1 MMKYLLTLL
10 LLLTTNIL
18 TAQLT
23 IQGKVVDEFDS
34 PIPFV
39 NVILKNTT
47 HGTTTDDNG
56 KFYLKTNKYRGI
68 LEISFV
74 GFQTQT
80 IKVSQKTKFL
90 SVVLKEESNE
100 LEEVVIVTKP
110 KKRLKK
116 KENPAYRIL
125 KEIWKR
131 KRKNGL
137 DLVDHYQYKKNTSIE
152 IGLNNLDTLFLKK
165 IFKKEYQQALQE
177 IKYDS
182 DGINYYIPIYLN
194 EKVANVYGDN
204 KNNNIREDIEAEKS
218 EGLSAQ
224 GFIFDRMAN
233 TFQNVDVFKNNINL
247 LQKPF
252 ISPLSTDGFSTYDYV
267 LYDSIVNNNKKLY
280 NIYFFPRRDGDLAFQ
295 GNFWVA
301 DKNFSIKKLKMKVHK
316 SINLNFVRGLAFE
329 KEFEVRNDS
338 IYIPTKNAYEGDFT
352 FIDKNESNKGLTIKK
367 NITFKN
373 YVLNKAFPKN
383 FYEQTIEKIRPDQYE
398 KEESYWETVQTNES
412 KNTYKL
418 IESVKEKKQIK
429 NLTGLINTVASGYIN
444 TNIGVQIGPLWTAF
458 ANNQVEGFRTKMGF
472 RTFVTKDDRFRLG
485 GHVAYGFKDKKAKY
499 GAEARYLLS
508 YKPRIAVGVA
518 YQKDIE
524 QLGSTLLNT
533 TQLLGRS
540 FGTAALF
547 SRGDNFFLS
556 DIEKIATNFDYQI
569 QQNLHIGFNFSHSKI
584 ASASEKD
591 FSMNYIDENG
601 NIQSQVTD
609 VASDIYVSFT
619 PGRFVYGLGVERRFG
634 RNVFPT
640 FVLNYRKG
648 YKGPFNGTHSYDKI
662 QFKYSQP
669 ILLSKFGTLDASI
682 EAGKTF
688 GTVPVALLSPVP
700 ANQTFSLVKDTFA
713 LLNYY
718 DFVTDE
724 YLAGHFEHHFN
735 GYILNRIPLLKKL
748 KLRSL
753 VSFRA
758 AYGNISQEN
767 RAINDGLVNS
777 SGAYNVNY
785 NAPNKLYYEYSV
797 GLENIG
803 YGNLRFLRIDAIWR
817 SNYTPPVGS
826 VVAPT
831 PKFAIRIGIKP
842 GL

>member
-1 MMKYLLTLL
+1 MKNLLALL
-10 LLLTTNIL
+10 LLLITSSL
-18 TAQLT
+18 YAQLT
-23 IQGKVVDEFDS
+23 LQGRVVDEFNT
-34 PIPFV
+34 PIPYV
-39 NVILKNTT
+39 NVVLKNTNY
-47 HGTTTDDNG
+47 GTTTDDNG
-56 KFYLKTNKYRGI
+56 KFYLKTKKYRGN

-90 SVVLKEESNE
+90 NIVLKEGSNE
-100 LEEVVIVTKP
+100 LEEVIIVSKP

-165 IFKKEYQQALQE
+165 IFKNEYKEA
-177 IKYDS
+177 IKEVQYDS
-182 DGINYYIPIYLN
+182 DGVNYYIPIFLS
-194 EKVANVYGDN
+194 EQVSKVYGDN
-204 KNNNIREDIEAEKS
+204 KNDHLREDVEAEKS
-218 EGLSAQ
+218 DGLGAQ
-224 GFIFDRMAN
+224 GYVFDRMSN

-252 ISPLSTDGFSTYDYV
+252 ISPLSTNGFDTYDYV
-267 LYDSIVNNNKKLY
+267 LYDSIVDNDKKLY

-295 GNFWVA
+295 GNFWVV

-316 SINLNFVRGLAFE
+316 SINLNFVRGLSFE

-367 NITFKN
+367 NIT
-373 YVLNKAFPKN
+373 YQDYILNNPYPEAFYTQK
-383 FYEQTIEKIRPDQYE
+383 IVKIRPDQYK
-398 KEESYWETVQTNES
+398 KENTYWDSIQSNES
-412 KNTYKL
+412 KKTHKL
-418 IESVKEKKQIK
+418 IENVKSKKQIK
-429 NLTGLINTVASGYIN
+429 HLTGLINTVASGYIN
-444 TNIGVQIGPLWTAF
+444 TNAGVQIGPLWTAF
-458 ANNQVEGFRTKMGF
+458 ANNQVEGFRTKIGF
-472 RTFVTKDDRFRLG
+472 RTFVTKDDRFRLS
-485 GHVAYGFKDKKAKY
+485 GHIAYGFKDKKTKY

-508 YKPRIAVGVA
+508 YKPRIAVAAA

-524 QLGSTLLNT
+524 QLGSTLFNT
-533 TQLLGRS
+533 SQLLGRS
-540 FGTAALF
+540 FGTTALF

-556 DIEKIATNFDYQI
+556 NIEKVASNFDYQI
-569 QQNLHIGFNFSHSKI
+569 QNNLHVGFNFTHANIK
-584 ASASEKD
+584 SASEEN
-591 FSMNYIDENG
+591 FSMDYIDKSG
-601 NIQSQVTD
+601 IVQSQVTD
-609 VASDIYVSFT
+609 VNSDIYVSYT

-634 RNVFPT
+634 TNVFPT
-640 FVLNYRKG
+640 FVLNYKKG
-648 YKGPFNGTHSYDKI
+648 YKGFFNGTHEYDKI
-662 QFKYSQP
+662 QFKYNQP
-669 ILLSKFGTLDASI
+669 ILLSKFGILDATF

-688 GTVPVALLSPVP
+688 GTVPIALLSPIP
-700 ANQTFSLVKDTFA
+700 ANQSFSLVKDTFT

-735 GYILNRIPLLKKL
+735 GYILNKIPLLKKL

-753 VSFRA
+753 VTFRA
-758 AYGNISQEN
+758 AYGNISKEN
-767 RAINDGLVNS
+767 IAINESNI
-777 SGAYNVNY
+777 NY

-817 SNYTPPVGS
+817 SNYTLPAGS

>member
-1 MMKYLLTLL
+1 MKNLLALL
-10 LLLTTNIL
+10 LLLITSSL
-18 TAQLT
+18 YAQLT
-23 IQGKVVDEFDS
+23 LQGKVVDEFNT
-34 PIPFV
+34 PIPYV
-39 NVILKNTT
+39 NVILKNTNY
-47 HGTTTDDNG
+47 GTTTDDDG
-56 KFYLKTNKYRGI
+56 KFYLKTKKYRGL

-90 SVVLKEESNE
+90 NVVLKEGSNE
-100 LEEVVIVTKP
+100 LEEVIIVSKP

-165 IFKKEYQQALQE
+165 IFKNEYKQAIKEVQ
-177 IKYDS
+177 YDS
-182 DGINYYIPIYLN
+182 DGVNYYIPIFLS
-194 EKVANVYGDN
+194 EQVSKVYGDN
-204 KNNNIREDIEAEKS
+204 KNDHIREDVEAEKS
-218 EGLSAQ
+218 DGLGAQ
-224 GFIFDRMAN
+224 GYVFDRMSN

-252 ISPLSTDGFSTYDYV
+252 ISPLSTNGFDTYDYV
-267 LYDSIVNNNKKLY
+267 LYDSIVDNDKKLY

-295 GNFWVA
+295 GNFWVV

-316 SINLNFVRGLAFE
+316 SINLNFVRGLSFE

-367 NITFKN
+367 NIT
-373 YVLNKAFPKN
+373 YQDYILNNPYPEAFYTQK
-383 FYEQTIEKIRPDQYE
+383 IVKIRPDQYK
-398 KEESYWETVQTNES
+398 KENTYWDSIQSNES
-412 KNTYKL
+412 KKTHKL
-418 IESVKEKKQIK
+418 IENVKSKKQIK
-429 NLTGLINTVASGYIN
+429 HLTGLINTVASGYIN
-444 TNIGVQIGPLWTAF
+444 TNAGVQIGPLWTAF
-458 ANNQVEGFRTKMGF
+458 ANNQIEGFRTKMGF
-472 RTFVTKDDRFRLG
+472 RTFVTKDDRFRLS
-485 GHVAYGFKDKKAKY
+485 GHIAYGFKDKKTKY

-508 YKPRIAVGVA
+508 YKPRIAIAAA

-524 QLGSTLLNT
+524 QLGSTLFNT
-533 TQLLGRS
+533 SQLLGRS
-540 FGTAALF
+540 FGTTALF

-556 DIEKIATNFDYQI
+556 NIEKIASNFDYQI
-569 QQNLHIGFNFSHSKI
+569 QNNLHVGFNFTHASIK
-584 ASASEKD
+584 SASEEN
-591 FSMNYIDENG
+591 FSMDYIDKSG
-601 NIQSQVTD
+601 VVQSQVTD
-609 VASDIYVSFT
+609 VNSDIYVSYT

-634 RNVFPT
+634 TNVFPT
-640 FVLNYRKG
+640 FVLNYKRG
-648 YKGPFNGTHSYDKI
+648 YKGFFNGTHEYDKI
-662 QFKYSQP
+662 QFKYNQP
-669 ILLSKFGTLDASI
+669 ILLSKFGILDATF

-688 GTVPVALLSPVP
+688 GTVPIALLSPIP
-700 ANQTFSLVKDTFA
+700 ANQSFSLVKDTFT

-735 GYILNRIPLLKKL
+735 GYILNKIPLLKKL

-753 VSFRA
+753 VTFRA
-758 AYGNISQEN
+758 AYGNISKEN
-767 RAINDGLVNS
+767 IAINESNI
-777 SGAYNVNY
+777 NY

-803 YGNLRFLRIDAIWR
+803 YGNLRFLRVDAIWR
-817 SNYTPPVGS
+817 SNYTPPAGS

-831 PKFAIRIGIKP
+831 PKFAIRIGIRP